1 MQVIKDALNSADLPY
16 GAIATIGNY
25 DGIHRGQLAVLSRVV
40 ERSRQEGVQSVVI
53 TFEPHPVSVLR
64 PERAP
69 LLLTPGTQRRRL
81 LAAAGV
87 DVMLIVRFSEELA
100 RTEPE
105 EFVSRFLHRE
115 LALLEVYVGSGFTFG
130 KQRRGDL
137 SLLRRLGKEH
147 SFGAFGIDEVLC
159 RGEVISSTRIRR
171 AIDEGKVELAME
183 LLGRPYSLHG
193 TIARGDRMGK
203 RLGWPTVNLLSEN
216 EQLPSDG
223 VYAGRVRF
231 PRLPGIFD
239 CVTNVGTR
247 PTVYEHYQHVVESH
261 ILGFDSDV
269 YGEKVE
275 IQFHKHLRE
284 ERIFSTVMDLSAQIG
299 RDVEATREFFTARRR
314 LEQTT
319 AAADEYDQYDAL

>member
-25 DGIHRGQLAVLSRVV
+25 DGIHRGQRAVLSRVV
-40 ERSRQEGVQSVVI
+40 ERSRQEGVQSVMV
-53 TFEPHPVSVLR
+53 TFEPHPVSILR
-64 PERAP
+64 PESAP
-69 LLLTPGTQRRRL
+69 LLLTPGKQRQRL
-81 LAAAGV
+81 LEDAGI
-87 DVMLIVRFSEELA
+87 DVMLIIRFSDELA

-105 EFVSRFLHRE
+105 DFVRHFLHRE
-115 LALLEVYVGSGFTFG
+115 LALMEIYVGSGFAFG

-137 SLLRRLGKEH
+137 SLLKRLGEEL
-147 SFGAFGIDEVLC
+147 SFGAFGVEEVLY

-171 AIDEGKVELAME
+171 AIDEGKVELAMD

-203 RLGWPTVNLLSEN
+203 RLGWPTVNLLSDN

-223 VYAGRVRF
+223 VYTGRVRF
-231 PRLPGIFD
+231 PSLPGIFD

-261 ILGFDSDV
+261 ILDFNSEV

-299 RDVEATREFFTARRR
+299 RDVEATREFFSARRR
-314 LEQTT
+314 LEQT
-319 AAADEYDQYDAL
+319 AGGA

>member
-40 ERSRQEGVQSVVI
+40 ERSKAEGVQPVVV
-53 TFEPHPVSVLR
+53 TFEPHPISVLR

-69 LLLTPGTQRRRL
+69 ILLTPGTQREQL
-81 LAAAGV
+81 LEAAGIE
-87 DVMLIVRFSEELA
+87 VMLVIRFSEDFA

-105 EFVSRFLHRE
+105 QFVRRFLHRE
-115 LALLEVYVGSGFTFG
+115 LALQEIYVGSTFAFG
-130 KQRRGDL
+130 QGRRGNL
-137 SLLRRLGKEH
+137 SLLQRLGEEL
-147 SFGAFGIDEVLC
+147 SFSVFGIEEVLYG
-159 RGEVISSTRIRR
+159 GEVISSTRIRQ
-171 AIDEGKVELAME
+171 AIDEGRVELAME

-203 RLGWPTVNLLSEN
+203 RLGWPTINLLPDN
-216 EQLPSDG
+216 DQLPSDG
-223 VYAGRVRF
+223 VYTGRVHF
-231 PRLPGIFD
+231 LSMPGAFD

-261 ILGFDSDV
+261 ILDFDSDV
-269 YGEKVE
+269 YGERVE
-275 IQFHKHLRE
+275 IQFHKRLRE

-299 RDVEATREFFTARRR
+299 RDVEATREYFAARRR
-314 LEQTT
+314 LLQR
-319 AAADEYDQYDAL
+319 AGI

>member
-25 DGIHRGQLAVLSRVV
+25 DGIHRGQLTVLERVV
-40 ERSRQEGVQSVVI
+40 ERSREEGVQPVVI

-69 LLLTPGTQRRRL
+69 VLLTPGTQRERL
-81 LAAAGV
+81 IEAAGI
-87 DVMLIVRFSEELA
+87 DVMLVIHFSEDFA

-105 EFVSRFLHRE
+105 EFVRRFLHRD
-115 LALLEVYVGSGFTFG
+115 LALQEIYVGSNFAFG
-130 KQRRGDL
+130 KERRGNL
-137 SLLRRLGKEH
+137 SLLRRLGEEL
-147 SFGAFGIDEVLC
+147 SFGVFGIEEVLH
-159 RGEVISSTRIRR
+159 GGDVISSTRIRR

-183 LLGRPYSLHG
+183 LLGRPYSLRG

-203 RLGWPTVNLLSEN
+203 RLGWPTINLLPDN
-216 EQLPSDG
+216 EQLPGDG
-223 VYAGRVRF
+223 VYTGRVSF
-231 PRLPGIFD
+231 PSMPGAFD

-261 ILGFDSDV
+261 ILDFDSDV
-269 YGEKVE
+269 YGERVE
-275 IQFHKHLRE
+275 IEFHKRLRE

-299 RDVEATREFFTARRR
+299 RDVEATREYFAARRR
-314 LEQTT
+314 LQQR
-319 AAADEYDQYDAL
+319 AGI

>member
-1 MQVIKDALNSADLPY
+1 MHVIKDALNSADLPY

-25 DGIHRGQLAVLSRVV
+25 DGIHRGQLTVLSRVV
-40 ERSRQEGVQSVVI
+40 ERSREKGVQSVVI
-53 TFEPHPVSVLR
+53 TFEPHPISILR
-64 PERAP
+64 PDSTP
-69 LLLTPGTQRRRL
+69 LLLTPGGQRERL
-81 LAAAGV
+81 LEEAGV
-87 DVMLIVRFSEELA
+87 DVMLVVRFSDEFA

-105 EFVSRFLHRE
+105 DFVRRFLHSE
-115 LALLEVYVGSGFTFG
+115 LALQEIYVGSGFAFG

-137 SLLRRLGKEH
+137 SLLRSLGEEL
-147 SFGAFGIDEVLC
+147 SFNAFGIEEVLY

-171 AIDEGKVELAME
+171 AIDEGKVELAMG

-193 TIARGDRMGK
+193 AIARGDRMGK
-203 RLGWPTVNLLSEN
+203 RLGWPTVNLLPDN
-216 EQLPSDG
+216 ELLPSDG

-231 PRLPGIFD
+231 PSLPGIFD

-275 IQFHKHLRE
+275 IQFHKRLRE

-299 RDVEATREFFTARRR
+299 RDVEATREFFTARKR
-314 LEQTT
+314 LQLS
-319 AAADEYDQYDAL
+319 ANGA

>member
-1 MQVIKDALNSADLPY
+1 MQVIKDALASADLPY

-25 DGIHRGQLAVLSRVV
+25 DGIHRGQKTVLSRVV
-40 ERSRQEGVQSVVI
+40 ERAREEGVQPVVI

-69 LLLTPGTQRRRL
+69 VLLTPGVQRERL
-81 LAAAGV
+81 LEAA
-87 DVMLIVRFSEELA
+87 DIEVMLIIRFSEDFA

-105 EFVSRFLHRE
+105 EFVRRFLHRE
-115 LALLEVYVGSGFTFG
+115 LALQEIYVGSTFAFG
-130 KQRRGDL
+130 KERRGNL
-137 SLLRRLGKEH
+137 SLLQRIGEEL
-147 SFGAFGIDEVLC
+147 SFGVFGIEEVLYG
-159 RGEVISSTRIRR
+159 GEVISSTRIRQ

-203 RLGWPTVNLLSEN
+203 RLGWPTINLLPDN

-223 VYAGRVRF
+223 VYTGRVRF
-231 PRLPGIFD
+231 QSMPGAFD

-261 ILGFDSDV
+261 ILDFDSDV
-269 YGEKVE
+269 YGEKAE

-284 ERIFSTVMDLSAQIG
+284 ERIFPTVMDLSAQIR
-299 RDVEATREFFTARRR
+299 RDVEATREYFGARRR
-314 LEQTT
+314 LQQR
-319 AAADEYDQYDAL
+319 AGV

>member
-1 MQVIKDALNSADLPY
+1 MQVIKDALASADLPY

-25 DGIHRGQLAVLSRVV
+25 DGIHRGQKTVLSRVV
-40 ERSRQEGVQSVVI
+40 ERAREEGVQPVVI

-69 LLLTPGTQRRRL
+69 VLLTPGVQRERL
-81 LAAAGV
+81 LEAA
-87 DVMLIVRFSEELA
+87 DIEVMLIIRFSEDFA

-105 EFVSRFLHRE
+105 EFVRRFLHRE
-115 LALLEVYVGSGFTFG
+115 LALQEIYVGSTFAFG
-130 KQRRGDL
+130 KERRGNL
-137 SLLRRLGKEH
+137 SLLQRIGEEL
-147 SFGAFGIDEVLC
+147 SFGVFGIEEVLYG
-159 RGEVISSTRIRR
+159 GEVISSTRIRQ

-203 RLGWPTVNLLSEN
+203 RLGWPTINLLPDN

-223 VYAGRVRF
+223 VYTGRVRF
-231 PRLPGIFD
+231 QSMPGAFD

-261 ILGFDSDV
+261 ILDFDSDV
-269 YGEKVE
+269 YGERVE
-275 IQFHKHLRE
+275 IQFHKRLRE

-299 RDVEATREFFTARRR
+299 RDVEATREYFAARRR
-314 LEQTT
+314 LQLR
-319 AAADEYDQYDAL
+319 AGGA